1 MSEKDTAAN
10 TAENNNTHAT
20 NQPIL
25 IFHRSKENAKESRMN
40 QAFFIMGYNKNYPH
54 SESIEVIDYE
64 TGDYELAREINE
76 IMLDS
81 TKKPVVIIN
90 SSIPAMEYD
99 EKYDMYS
106 RFSDLSG
113 SGKIELYLM
122 DSRGRLYKKVES
134 LEKVLELN

>member
-1 MSEKDTAAN
+1 MTEKDCSTKAK
-10 TAENNNTHAT
+10 ENNNTRIKDE
-20 NQPIL
+20 PIL
-25 IFHRSKENAKESRMN
+25 IFHRSKENAKESKMN
-40 QAFFIMGYNKNYPH
+40 QAFFILGYNKNYPH

-76 IMLDS
+76 IMLDN

-90 SSIPAMEYD
+90 SSISAIEYD

-122 DSRGRLYKKVES
+122 DSRGRLYKKVENPWR
-134 LEKVLELN
+134 VLG